1 MKDEENSKK
10 QERGGI
16 YSKRIRSEAKNK
28 FKPKMMRGK
37 IIWET
42 KFENTDKGPRQKWT
56 RGCH

>member
-1 MKDEENSKK
+1 MEHEEKTQK
-10 QERGGI
+10 QEKGGI
-16 YSKRIRSEAKNK
+16 YSKRIRAETKNK

-56 RGCH
+56 RGFH